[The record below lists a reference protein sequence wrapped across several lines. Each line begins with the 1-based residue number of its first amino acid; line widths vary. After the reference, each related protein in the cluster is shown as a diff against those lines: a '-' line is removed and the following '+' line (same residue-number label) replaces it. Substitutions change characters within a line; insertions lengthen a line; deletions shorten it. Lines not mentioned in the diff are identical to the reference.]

1 MKYKDKRNMPE
12 TNHFHFHSQ
21 PTQRDFRKIKGDF
34 TYCK

>member
-21 PTQRDFRKIKGDF
+21 PTQREIKGDF